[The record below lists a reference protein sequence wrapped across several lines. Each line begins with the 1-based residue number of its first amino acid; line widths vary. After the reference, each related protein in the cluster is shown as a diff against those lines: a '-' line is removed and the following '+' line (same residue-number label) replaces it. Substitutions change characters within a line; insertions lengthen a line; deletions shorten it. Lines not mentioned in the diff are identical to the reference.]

1 MNIACG
7 DKKYSWLGVLFR
19 SQKQHYLGQHRLA
32 DKATIER
39 TSAAAGRFCL
49 FSQEP
54 PWVRAPATDIRTDCR
69 PCYTYISW
77 RPSHGHQQHAVALQG
92 LPHPQDSARVPG
104 GQRQEVA
111 LTQTEMDKKV
121 QILLLIEHQRHLAY
135 RRHSL

>member
-39 TSAAAGRFCL
+39 TSAAAGRLCL

-54 PWVRAPATDIRTDCR
+54 PWVRAPARDIRADGGPR
-69 PCYTYISW
+69 YPHISW
-77 RPSHGHQQHAVALQG
+77 RACHGHQQHAAALQG

-104 GQRQEVA
+104 GQGQEIT
-111 LTQTEMDKKV
+111 LTQAEMDKAI
-121 QILLLIEHQRHLAY
+121 QILLPLKH
-135 RRHSL
+135 